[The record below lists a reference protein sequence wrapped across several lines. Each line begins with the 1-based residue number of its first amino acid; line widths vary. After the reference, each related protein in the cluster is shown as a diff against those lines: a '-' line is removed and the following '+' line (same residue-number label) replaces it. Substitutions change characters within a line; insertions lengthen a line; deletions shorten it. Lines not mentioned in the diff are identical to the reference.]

1 MASNPVRSQNC
12 VYQFAPL
19 ALEVVV
25 GTEVGELVGTGVGEP
40 VGWESVKWSARES
53 SSRRCSRRGSVAVG
67 LGGSVGPLLW
77 ICRGSA
83 VGCVRE

>member
-1 MASNPVRSQNC
+1 MGDLVGAGVGEL
-12 VYQFAPL
+12 VGAEEDEL
-19 ALEVVV
+19 V

-53 SSRRCSRRGSVAVG
+53 ASRRCSRRGSVAVG